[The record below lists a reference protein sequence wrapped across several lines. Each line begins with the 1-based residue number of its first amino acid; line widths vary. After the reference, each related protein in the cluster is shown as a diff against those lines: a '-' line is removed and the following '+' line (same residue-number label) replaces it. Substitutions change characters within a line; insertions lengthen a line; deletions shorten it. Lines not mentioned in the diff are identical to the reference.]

1 MRWSGVSPRRLQD
14 AGPDRDGRGARASGA
29 GTRHSTWNFL
39 GLAGVAFA
47 FAVGVT
53 PARSADPVIESFIA
67 RATTENPRHT
77 EADILVLRDGTLL
90 AAWAEFYG
98 GSRDDA
104 PARITSARSRDGGRT
119 WGARTV
125 IQENSGKANVM
136 SVSLLRLSTGDVLF
150 FYLQKNSLTDLKA
163 YVRRSTDDAKTWGPP
178 VLVTAEDGY
187 HVMNNARVIPL
198 RSGRLLAPVAST
210 KQVWTKNDD
219 FRTSVYLSDDDGR
232 TWRRGR
238 SLLTAPKRGA
248 MEPGLIEMKDGR
260 VMQIIRTQTGTIWR
274 SFSSDGGDTW
284 TEAAPWDIEAPE
296 APSTL
301 VAVPGTGDWLLVW
314 NPKVE
319 WGNPEKTILGA
330 NHGGARTPL
339 AAMISR
345 DEGRTWNPPRN
356 LEADPAITY
365 AYTSITFH
373 QGRALLSYYH
383 FPKGGRLLSLKFKSV
398 PLDWFYATP

>member
-1 MRWSGVSPRRLQD
+1 MQTSHHPPREQDRPDLRFASRRGISILALAALSAFSP
-14 AGPDRDGRGARASGA
+14 AAWMAE
-29 GTRHSTWNFL
+29 
-39 GLAGVAFA
+39 
-47 FAVGVT
+47 
-53 PARSADPVIESFIA
+53 PVIASFIA
-67 RATTENPRHT
+67 EATTENPRNT
-77 EADILVLRDGTLL
+77 EADVLVLRDGTLF

-104 PARITSARSRDGGRT
+104 PARIAAARSTDGGRT
-119 WGARTV
+119 WGGRTV

-136 SVSLLRLSTGDVLF
+136 SVSLLRSRSGDVLF
-150 FYLQKNSLTDLKA
+150 FYLQKNSLSDLKA

-178 VLVTAEDGY
+178 VLVTADDGY
-187 HVMNNARVIPL
+187 HVMNNARVIQL
-198 RSGRLLAPVAST
+198 KSGRLLAPVAST
-210 KQVWTKNDD
+210 RQVWTKNDD

-238 SLLTAPKRGA
+238 TLLTAPKRGA

-260 VMQIIRTQTGTIWR
+260 VMQIIRTQTGYIWR

-284 TEAAPWDIEAPE
+284 TEAAPWNIEAPE

-301 VAVPGTGDWLLVW
+301 AAVPGTGDWLLVW

-319 WGNPEKTILGA
+319 WSNPEKTVLGA

-345 DEGRTWNPPRN
+345 DEGRTWSRPRN

-365 AYTSITFH
+365 AYTSVTFH

-383 FPKGGRLLSLKFKSV
+383 FPKGGRMLSLKFKSV
-398 PLDWFYATP
+398 PLDWFYSEP